1 MAGGGLQALH
11 HVQRAK
17 YALLFQKHFIRI
29 WYIEHVT
36 HLLGPY
42 FHRQVA
48 QRVLYFLKVF
58 QALL

>member
-48 QRVLYFLKVF
+48 
-58 QALL
+58 